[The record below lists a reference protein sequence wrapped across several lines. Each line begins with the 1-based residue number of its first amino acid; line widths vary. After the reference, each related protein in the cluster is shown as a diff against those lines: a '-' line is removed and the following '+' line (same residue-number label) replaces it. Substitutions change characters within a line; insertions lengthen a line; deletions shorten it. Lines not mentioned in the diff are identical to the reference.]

1 MGSYVVAMGL
11 YGSQW
16 GTEGAGLHSQWACPH
31 VAPPLPVEKAPE
43 EPPAKLLD
51 DLFRK
56 TKAAPCIYWLPLTD
70 SQFSQK
76 QAERQARARERE
88 RRRKEQEE
96 AELRA
101 RSGRG
106 HDKRGGASG
115 RDRQS
120 GSGTSQPSANQS
132 ATPGSAPR
140 SKRRSRSRSTPLR
153 DRGGRR

>member
-1 MGSYVVAMGL
+1 MGHYGVVMGHC
-11 YGSQW
+11 GSLW
-16 GTEGAGLHSQWACPH
+16 GSERAGLHAQWACPD
-31 VAPPLPVEKAPE
+31 VAPPLPAEKAPE

-70 SQFSQK
+70 SQFTQK

-106 HDKRGGASG
+106 HDKRGGASS
-115 RDRQS
+115 RDRPS
-120 GSGTSQPSANQS
+120 GGGATQPSANQS
-132 ATPGSAPR
+132 ATPGPAPR